1 MHISKPLDY
10 FKTKFYNIVEVNPVE
25 KFMNYDFD
33 IKKIFLVWRS
43 KGLGTGS
50 ASHQNRQNHGLAFY
64 KNGISEYIFDNGKK
78 LITKQNDII
87 YLPKGSSYTVR
98 VIEKGRCY
106 AINFDIY
113 KDKSFSPFIIKLK
126 NPSAVLENYRIAYK
140 SWETKKQ
147 GYILKCKSI
156 LYSMLYEIQCEY
168 KSDYMAKSKLE
179 IINPAFELIH
189 EKYTEELISIGEL
202 SKVCGITPEYFR
214 KIFNSFY
221 GMSPLKYIN
230 NLKIKR
236 AAELLESGMYSVTE
250 AAFKSG
256 FSDISHFS
264 REFKKAFGVSPS
276 KFLENS

>member
-33 IKKIFLVWRS
+33 IKKIFLVWHS
-43 KGLGTGS
+43 KSSGTGS
-50 ASHQNRQNHGLAFY
+50 ITHQNRQNHGLAFY
-64 KNGISEYIFDNGKK
+64 KNGISEYTFDNGKK

-98 VIEKGRCY
+98 VIEKGSCY

-168 KSDYMAKSKLE
+168 KSVYMAKNKLE
-179 IINPAFELIH
+179 IINPAVELIH

-202 SKVCGITPEYFR
+202 SKICGITPEYFR

-221 GMSPLKYIN
+221 GISPLKYIN